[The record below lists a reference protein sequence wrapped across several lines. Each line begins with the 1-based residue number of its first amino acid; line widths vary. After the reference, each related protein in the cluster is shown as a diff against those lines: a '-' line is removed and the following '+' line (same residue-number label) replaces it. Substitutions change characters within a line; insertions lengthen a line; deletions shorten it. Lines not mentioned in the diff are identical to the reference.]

1 MKNTEK
7 YWYRRELFFPQ
18 VFSDD
23 VFHIQFLIM
32 YYKKILSRFLDF
44 LPIVLYHT
52 PPNKLS
58 QAFSIWRF
66 PILLLHFDH
75 RLMKVLLII
84 SVPRMFVWRP
94 ISDISNHEK
103 RKRLQTGKKT

>member
-7 YWYRRELFFPQ
+7 YIERKLFFSH

-44 LPIVLYHT
+44 LSILLYHT

-58 QAFSIWRF
+58 LVFSIWYF

-84 SVPRMFVWRP
+84 SGGKYVPRVFVWRP
-94 ISDISNHEK
+94 DQWH
-103 RKRLQTGKKT
+103 Q